1 MTDNTVTIDNKVYDI
16 DKLSDE
22 ATLACSLLQEVQGEI
37 VQVSRKLDIL
47 RASSIAL
54 TNKVKELVS
63 EEALVETE
71 EETET

>member
-1 MTDNTVTIDNKVYDI
+1 MTDNTVVVDGKTYDLDN
-16 DKLSDE
+16 LTDE
-22 ATLACSLLQEVQGEI
+22 CTLACSLFQEVQGEI

>member
-1 MTDNTVTIDNKVYDI
+1 MTDNTVTIDSKVYDL
-16 DKLSDE
+16 DNLSDE